1 MIQPAET
8 PLAHR
13 VEEASLNAWPALQQ
27 HLFDGWLLRFN
38 RGFTK
43 RANSV
48 VPLHPSTLPLVEKVR
63 YCEAEYARA
72 RLRTVF
78 RLTTLADHAELDALL
93 EARSYQRLEQAQVLC
108 RPLGGAG
115 CAPRVAFVAKQ
126 AWLTAY
132 AALTG
137 MPQTAARLH
146 ELVLSNISQPCA
158 FALILHDDK
167 PAACGL
173 AVLEHEL
180 VGLFDVIIEPTL
192 RGRGLGRQVVE
203 DLLAW
208 GSARGA
214 RHAYLQVVTDNS
226 PASALYAS
234 LGFTGLYTY
243 WYRAST

>member
-1 MIQPAET
+1 MIQPAEAL
-8 PLAHR
+8 LAHR

-48 VPLHPSTLPLVEKVR
+48 VALHPSALPLAEKVR
-63 YCEAEYARA
+63 YCEAQYARA

-78 RLTTLADHAELDALL
+78 RMTTLADHAELDALL
-93 EARSYQRLEQAQVLC
+93 DARGYQQLEEARVLC
-108 RPLGGAG
+108 RALDGAG
-115 CAPRVAFVAKQ
+115 REPRVAFVGLQ
-126 AWLTAY
+126 PWLAAY
-132 AALTG
+132 TALTG
-137 MPQTAARLH
+137 MPEPAAHLH
-146 ELVLSNISQPCA
+146 ELVVRNIGQPCG
-158 FALILHDDK
+158 FALISHEGQ

-180 VGLFDVIIEPTL
+180 VGLFDVIIAPDL
-192 RGRGLGRQVVE
+192 RGRGLGRMVVE

-208 GSARGA
+208 GGAQGA
-214 RHAYLQVVTDNS
+214 RHAYLQVVIDNS
-226 PASALYAS
+226 AANALYTS
-234 LGFTGLYTY
+234 LGFAELYTY

>member
-1 MIQPAET
+1 MIQPTASS
-8 PLAHR
+8 LAQR

-48 VPLHPSTLPLVEKVR
+48 VPLHRSALPLVEKVR
-63 YCEAEYARA
+63 YCEAAYARA

-78 RLTTLADHAELDALL
+78 RMTTLADHEALDALL
-93 EARSYQRLEQAQVLC
+93 EARGYERLEEARVLC
-108 RPLGGAG
+108 RALEATGH
-115 CAPRVAFVAKQ
+115 APRVQFVGLQ
-126 AWLTAY
+126 AWLAAY

-137 MPQTAARLH
+137 MPDAAARLH
-146 ELVLSNISQPCA
+146 ALVLRNIGHPCA
-158 FALILHDDK
+158 FALITHEDE
-167 PAACGL
+167 PVACGL

-180 VGLFDVIIEPTL
+180 VGLFDVIIAPAF
-192 RGRGLGRQVVE
+192 RGRGLGRRMVE
-203 DLLAW
+203 DLLGW

-214 RHAYLQVVTDNS
+214 RLAYLQVVAGNA

-234 LGFTGLYTY
+234 LQFAELYTY